1 MALNAVLLQN
11 TMQPEP
17 VQPRLLD
24 RDDRIALAGPDLR
37 LAPELSK
44 QRQKLGR
51 ITRRDAVLGHLL
63 ALAGRQRRHQPIRTA
78 QFQRYKNCGN
88 MRADSGRS
96 VERMIERHRRLQ
108 VEWFQQPQS
117 GFRLGRYPLPME
129 SSSLTLLAMTG
140 WAPRKRASGHPTGS
154 TRAAISNLVMAGLV
168 PGIHVFTFFSAVKA
182 WMAGTSQ
189 ATTETRIWS

>member
-63 ALAGRQRRHQPIRTA
+63 AIAGRQRRHQPIRTA

-96 VERMIERHRRLQ
+96 VERMIEQHRRLQ
-108 VEWFQQPQS
+108 VEWFQN
-117 GFRLGRYPLPME
+117 L
-129 SSSLTLLAMTG
+129 SLASDLVAIHSPWNLRGACHRARIRATRWLAMTG
-140 WAPRKRASGHPTGS
+140 PWRDMTLEAP
-154 TRAAISNLVMAGLV
+154 L
-168 PGIHVFTFFSAVKA
+168 
-182 WMAGTSQ
+182 
-189 ATTETRIWS
+189 